1 MQIFV
6 KMKQAG
12 RRRLVLEKQALQI
25 ADIGAEPTLQE
36 LIIAIVTQQVEAYN
50 AKELERPMVDF
61 LTQTQIEDAAAVG
74 KVGFGSIYHDK
85 KANLPKAIQNA
96 IEAHIDGL
104 FVVAANDKV
113 VKELSDVVVLDKNTV
128 LTFVKLTLLAG

>member
-1 MQIFV
+1 MQIHI
-6 KMKQAG
+6 KIKQAG

-25 ADIGAEPTLQE
+25 ADIGTEPTLQE

-50 AKELERPMVDF
+50 AKELERPLVDF
-61 LTQTQIEDAAAVG
+61 LTETQIDNAAAVG
-74 KVGFGSIYHDK
+74 KVSFGSIYHDK
-85 KANLPKAIQNA
+85 KANLAKAIQNA

-113 VKELSDVVVLDKNTV
+113 VKKLSDVVVLDKHTV
-128 LTFVKLTLLAG
+128 LTFIKLTLLMG